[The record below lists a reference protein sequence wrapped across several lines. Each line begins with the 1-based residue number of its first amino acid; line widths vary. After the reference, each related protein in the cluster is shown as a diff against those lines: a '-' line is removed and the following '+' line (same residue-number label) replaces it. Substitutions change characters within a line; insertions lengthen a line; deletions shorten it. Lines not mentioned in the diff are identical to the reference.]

1 MRVAAINLKLPA
13 FWPSDPD
20 VWFAQV
26 EAQFTT
32 RGIRTQKTS
41 TTTSS
46 PRSRPN
52 TRRRCVISYYTHPTL
67 DHTTLSV
74 SNSSSVQQRLNNA
87 DSNNFFIGVNRPA
100 LGGTVPNSS
109 SLSTHP
115 AYTQFLPIVREGRA
129 ACDLRFSQNV
139 SGWLVRGCQ

>member
-1 MRVAAINLKLPA
+1 MSGLHKSRPSLPPAALGHRR
-13 FWPSDPD
+13 
-20 VWFAQV
+20 Q
-26 EAQFTT
+26 
-32 RGIRTQKTS
+32 S

-46 PRSRPN
+46 PRSRLN

-67 DHTTLSV
+67 DHTTLSA

-109 SLSTHP
+109 TLSTRP
-115 AYTQFLPIVREGRA
+115 AYTPFLPIIREGHAVNVCTRA
-129 ACDLRFSQNV
+129 HRFEVFTKCLR
-139 SGWLVRGCQ
+139 LAR